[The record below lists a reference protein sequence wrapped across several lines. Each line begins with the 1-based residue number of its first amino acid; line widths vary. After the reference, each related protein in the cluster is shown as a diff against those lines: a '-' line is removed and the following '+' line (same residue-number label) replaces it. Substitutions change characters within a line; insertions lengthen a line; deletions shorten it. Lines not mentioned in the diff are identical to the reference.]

1 MSPDQMAEQ
10 CIKAFD
16 SGQTVTLTHAKGQKM
31 PHGFPRGE
39 LLSESPRGDV
49 NVAYKPGHVLNW
61 LRTNALIPALEA
73 SK

>member
-1 MSPDQMAEQ
+1 MSPDEMAAQ
-10 CIKAFD
+10 CVKAFD
-16 SGQTVTLTHAKGQKM
+16 AGQTVTLTHTKGRKM

-49 NVAYKPGHVLNW
+49 NVAYKPGHILNW
-61 LRTNALIPALEA
+61 LRTNALIPPLEA